1 MEYTFPQYR
10 KLEGFGRFY
19 KILHERAFEEVSLV
33 NETVHRSLIEAK
45 QYPEML
51 RIKDML
57 DQNWNFTQMLPAE
70 IALYFND

>member
-33 NETVHRSLIEAK
+33 NETVQRSLIEAK

-51 RIKDML
+51 RIQDML
-57 DQNWNFTQMLPAE
+57 QENWNFRPMSLEE
-70 IALYFND
+70 IHSYFPD